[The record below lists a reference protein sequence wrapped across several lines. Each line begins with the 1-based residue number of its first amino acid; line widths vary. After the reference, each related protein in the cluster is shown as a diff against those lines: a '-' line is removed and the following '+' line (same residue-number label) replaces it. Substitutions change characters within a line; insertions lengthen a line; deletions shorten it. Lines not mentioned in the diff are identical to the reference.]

1 MAETSDSNIAVIN
14 NFDQI
19 LESEGTAPDKKKMQ
33 FRTREDF
40 IENGRAL
47 FQKHCGD
54 RDLPLFFPDES
65 SNEKFPLLSDFQQ
78 REKDD
83 IDNESNNL
91 SKIHKILASFKGPV
105 LVLCGLKYNHCQ
117 FHLWDPDFD
126 AMAGAKRE
134 TIPNCSIEH
143 GSKIVGSNDFILFG
157 PDYAVLIEVHPSVVS
172 AESKASPNQK
182 RRLSEKLSNQRT
194 LIEFIRKIASA
205 KESKTEGVSEFKVFR
220 YIAFPL
226 TNNISRISFS
236 KAYGENFGV
245 IKKNDLN
252 YFAHWWADNITSSAP
267 GHCEIVTGN

>member
-1 MAETSDSNIAVIN
+1 MLCKEKLVGSLAQMAETSDSNIAVIN

-54 RDLPLFFPDES
+54 RDLPLFFPDKS
-65 SNEKFPLLSDFQQ
+65 SNENFPLLSDMQQ
-78 REKDD
+78 KEKDD
-83 IDNESNNL
+83 IDNDSNNL
-91 SKIHKILASFKGPV
+91 SKIHKILASFKDPV
-105 LVLCGLKYNHCQ
+105 LVLCGLKYNHYQ

-126 AMAGAKRE
+126 PEACAKRE

-182 RRLSEKLSNQRT
+182 RRLSEKLSNQQT

-205 KESKTEGVSEFKVFR
+205 KELKTEGVSEFKVLQIHR
-220 YIAFPL
+220 
-226 TNNISRISFS
+226 FS
-236 KAYGENFGV
+236 SY
-245 IKKNDLN
+245 
-252 YFAHWWADNITSSAP
+252 
-267 GHCEIVTGN
+267 